1 MSEQIITTR
10 EVLTLGDLRRATT
23 TVPDSMPLRDYVKR
37 TGLQVSLIK
46 TDQGEVLEIS

>member
-10 EVLTLGDLRRATT
+10 EVQTLGDFRRATA

-37 TGLQVSLIK
+37 AGLQVSLIK
-46 TDQGEVLEIS
+46 TDQGEVLEVS